1 MSGVGTEMAKL
12 IPDWAQN
19 LKKGCACKDMA
30 IKWDKRGIEWCER
43 NMNTLVNHIML
54 QSEHLIGP
62 LRLVPDSLKRIG
74 AAKLVRTAISN
85 AKKARDDERQ
95 SS

>member
-12 IPDWAQN
+12 IPDWAQS
-19 LKKGCACKDMA
+19 LKKACACKDVA
-30 IKWDKRGIEWCER
+30 LKWDQYGIGWCER
-43 NMNTLVNHIML
+43 NMNTLVDHIML

-74 AAKLVRTAISN
+74 AAKLVRKAISN
-85 AKKARDDERQ
+85 AKKARDDER
-95 SS
+95 